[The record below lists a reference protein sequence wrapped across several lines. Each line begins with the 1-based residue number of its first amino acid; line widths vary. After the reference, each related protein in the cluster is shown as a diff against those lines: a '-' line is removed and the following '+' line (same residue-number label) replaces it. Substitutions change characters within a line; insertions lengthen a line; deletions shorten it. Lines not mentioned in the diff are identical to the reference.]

1 MMFYSGIS
9 VSNNQRTT
17 NDDTFF
23 IKQTLFHDK
32 PLSFF
37 GVFDGVSS
45 YVDIK
50 SLQVSQRLASDEF
63 FNEFITK
70 LESTGLNFEKALY
83 ELFVDFDKNF
93 QDCQKS
99 ASTAAVCV
107 FYDDFIYAANVGDSK
122 SILFFDDQETPITLS
137 EEHSCNNREELERVK
152 AKVQISGGLRS
163 KSYFVDSYKIVAIG
177 ISRFFGGQNYK
188 KLIQGMCCVPYI
200 KTVNV
205 TGKSFS
211 LFLFTDGFED
221 LVQEKSFWA
230 LTSDPYECLRVVKTI
245 KTQEQM
251 DLFVKEVIEKE
262 RKEYIK
268 IIREEEHLTS
278 DPYLDDTTLIAVR
291 RNL

>member
-1 MMFYSGIS
+1 
-9 VSNNQRTT
+9 
-17 NDDTFF
+17 
-23 IKQTLFHDK
+23 
-32 PLSFF
+32 
-37 GVFDGVSS
+37 
-45 YVDIK
+45 
-50 SLQVSQRLASDEF
+50 LQVSQRLASDEF
-63 FNEFITK
+63 FNEFIAK

-93 QDCQKS
+93 QDCQKA

-122 SILFFDDQETPITLS
+122 SILLFDDQEAPVTLS
-137 EEHSCNNREELERVK
+137 EEHSCENLEELKRVK
-152 AKVQISGGLRS
+152 TKTRVTGGLRS
-163 KSYFVDSYKIVAIG
+163 KLYFVDAYETVAIR
-177 ISRFFGGQNYK
+177 ISRFFGGQQYK
-188 KLIQGMCCVPYI
+188 QLMQGMSCVPYI

-221 LVQEKSFWA
+221 LVQDKSFWA

-251 DLFVKEVIEKE
+251 DLFIKEVIEKE

-268 IIREEEHLTS
+268 IIREEEQLTS